1 MYLPN
6 QLPPDFTIRLP
17 HGYLSISMST
27 PNLVLLPPSP
37 LKKWSHQLQ
46 LPTLNTYK
54 SSLTSFPSS
63 IQSKGKSSIS
73 PTLLLFICLFIY
85 VWLCWVSVA
94 VRAFFGFSKQGLLFV
109 VVYGLLLEV
118 GSLVAEHGL

>member
-1 MYLPN
+1 MVLNSPFTKTLYIDF
-6 QLPPDFTIRLP
+6 PP
-17 HGYLSISMST
+17 LSLWT
-27 PNLVLLPPSP
+27 
-37 LKKWSHQLQ
+37 
-46 LPTLNTYK
+46 
-54 SSLTSFPSS
+54 

-85 VWLCWVSVA
+85 VWLCWVFVA
-94 VRAFFGFSKQGLLFV
+94 VRAFFGFSKQGLLFI